1 MARVGESNTAPLI
14 TSWWAEVPYQLGN
27 ETSQGSQITR
37 GFDGYESMLP
47 CCGSALIKARLL
59 LIVCARQPSLF
70 SFAQLACILQ
80 VWCVVRQ
87 TVRATFAAPQ
97 RAGERDML
105 VDGLPVRDAVI
116 AGR

>member
-1 MARVGESNTAPLI
+1 M
-14 TSWWAEVPYQLGN
+14 
-27 ETSQGSQITR
+27 
-37 GFDGYESMLP
+37 
-47 CCGSALIKARLL
+47 
-59 LIVCARQPSLF
+59 
-70 SFAQLACILQ
+70 
-80 VWCVVRQ
+80 VRQ